1 MKNGNMAQ
9 QDLMNDREPNDITEK
24 IKNFLFGE
32 KTPAAIVALVV
43 VFIIVMAMMLYC
55 VGFFL
60 NIYDSFGTNNS
71 IMDVLNYP
79 VWKHYAA
86 AVFTPKGWLF
96 SFALAGIII
105 GLLWVMSRRNTE
117 LSSIKGTDDRDVAFS
132 EKGTY
137 GTAEWMSEKEAK
149 TVYEVTD
156 IDHARGVI
164 LGQFS
169 ENGKKIIAIP
179 EDTKDNR
186 NILILGSPGTGK
198 SWCFVRNAIFQAMV
212 RGESCVITDPKGE
225 LYEDT
230 SNKFRELGY
239 VVKVFNLNEVRR
251 SDAWN
256 CVSEIYDPET
266 GDVDELRVQEFVDVF
281 MKNTSEGPSTDFW
294 GSGESNLMTAIIM
307 YCAWNREKN
316 LQDTYLAEGRDILK
330 RVGSKLEE
338 EDRKRLFDTLAGN
351 LVHVSMNDR
360 RQALRILLMLDLD
373 NDEAAIDE
381 YLAKIEREAPLCNIG
396 ALYRL
401 LSTSDIKE
409 LEGKFAAIPPSHPAA
424 IAWAFFK
431 TASDNVR
438 PGLIQGLGQRL
449 QLFQS
454 RDLRRITTNDDI
466 HFEDISKEKT
476 VLFCCTSDKK
486 QSMKPISSLMFTF
499 LFKDLMD
506 VADRYGPS
514 KRIPVNFLC
523 DEFANIGIIP
533 GFSEI
538 ISTARSRKI
547 NISIILQSI
556 KQLEQNYEKSQQTII
571 SCCDTVLFLGCND
584 IDTADFIS
592 DLSGTASIRVVSSR
606 DSRNTSFGNRGLM
619 QGYAVSEG
627 DGKRMLMNPDEVR
640 RLGREKV
647 LIYHRGYNLLEANRC
662 GYTEH
667 KFYRDGMPPKVKL
680 VEYPLSSDKY
690 AITEDIDA
698 FIMADIYNMRYRN
711 QRILE
716 NEKARQARESYTSYA
731 AAEKPD
737 EPEDPQ
743 ISMDTKP
750 LPGQESVFRL

>member
-1 MKNGNMAQ
+1 MS
-9 QDLMNDREPNDITEK
+9 DREPNVLVEK
-24 IKNFLFGE
+24 IKGFLFGE
-32 KTPAAIVALVV
+32 KTPAAIVVLIAIFVV
-43 VFIIVMAMMLYC
+43 VMAFMLYC

-60 NIYDSFGTNNS
+60 NIYDASANSDS
-71 IMDVLNYP
+71 IMDVINYP
-79 VWKHYAA
+79 IWKHYAA
-86 AVFTPKGWLF
+86 AIFTPKGWLF
-96 SFALAGIII
+96 SFGMAFILI

-117 LSSIKGTDDRDVAFS
+117 LSSIKTTDDRDVAFS

-137 GTAEWMSEKEAK
+137 GTAEWMGEQEARS
-149 TVYEVTD
+149 VYEVTD

-164 LGQFS
+164 LGQFT
-169 ENGKKIIAIP
+169 EGGKKIIAIP

-198 SWCFVRNAIFQAMV
+198 SWCYVRNAIFQAMV

-239 VVKVFNLNEVRR
+239 KVKVFNLNDIRR

-266 GDVDELRVQEFVDVF
+266 GDVDDLRVQEFVDVF

-307 YCAWNREKN
+307 YCAWNRENN
-316 LQDTYLAEGRDILK
+316 LKDAYLAEGRDIINRLGN
-330 RVGSKLEE
+330 RLDD
-338 EDRKRLFDTLAGN
+338 EDRKKLLDTLTGDRH
-351 LVHVSMNDR
+351 HVTMNNR
-360 RQALRILLMLDLD
+360 RQALRILLMIDLD
-373 NDEAAIDE
+373 NDKAAIE
-381 YLAKIEREAPLCNIG
+381 EHMIKLEREAPLCNIG

-409 LEGKFAAIPPSHPAA
+409 LESKFSAIPPSHPAA

-466 HFEDISKEKT
+466 QFEDISKEKT
-476 VLFCCTSDKK
+476 VLFCVTSDKR

-514 KRIPVNFLC
+514 KRLPVNFLC

-533 GFSEI
+533 GFSET
-538 ISTARSRKI
+538 ISTARSRRI

-556 KQLEQNYEKSQQTII
+556 KQLEANYEKSQQTII
-571 SCCDTVLFLGCND
+571 SCCDTVLFIGCND
-584 IDTADFIS
+584 IDTANFIS
-592 DLSGTASIRVVSSR
+592 DLSGTASIRVLSSR

-662 GYTEH
+662 AFSEH
-667 KFYRDGMPPKVKL
+667 KYYREGLPPKTML
-680 VEYPLSSDKY
+680 SEYPLSSEKY

-716 NEKARQARESYTSYA
+716 NEKARQSREQYESYA
-731 AAEKPD
+731 AASEEEEKRGTTPRPIN
-737 EPEDPQ
+737 ENEN
-743 ISMDTKP
+743 MY
-750 LPGQESVFRL
+750 L